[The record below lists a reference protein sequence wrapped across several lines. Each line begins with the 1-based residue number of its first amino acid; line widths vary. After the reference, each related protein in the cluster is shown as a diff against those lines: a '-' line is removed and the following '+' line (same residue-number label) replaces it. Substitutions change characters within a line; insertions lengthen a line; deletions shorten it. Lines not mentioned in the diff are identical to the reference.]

1 MKIVFTSDRDFMTYQ
16 HYVEQR
22 KSMLEWILMK
32 KVYENPKVKVN
43 YSWLPVCS
51 ANNVWDN
58 EEKG

>member
-1 MKIVFTSDRDFMTYQ
+1 MTYQ